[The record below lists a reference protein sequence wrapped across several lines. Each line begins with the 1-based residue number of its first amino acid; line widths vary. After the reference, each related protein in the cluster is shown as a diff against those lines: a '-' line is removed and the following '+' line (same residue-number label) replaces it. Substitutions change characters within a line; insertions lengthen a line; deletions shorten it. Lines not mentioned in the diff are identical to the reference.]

1 MNYIDIGVIVI
12 ILGLGFVSY
21 WRGFVRACLGF
32 LPAIGA
38 ITGAYFTY
46 PYLSKFLRGSFVYTK
61 MMESLQNKLGLET
74 VLNNGI
80 YSAQSDIINSLN
92 APGFVKDAL
101 INNNNSVV
109 YDILDVSGIEEYI
122 AGYIANTSIN
132 IISVILT
139 FIAFFIAIKLIIRTL
154 DLASELPVLSF
165 FNKSCGFAVGLLKG
179 TFTVWMIGILLTF
192 FYYNEAFAKFFELL
206 NDSKLA
212 LFMYENNY
220 LLFMILKIFA

>member
-1 MNYIDIGVIVI
+1 MNYLDIGVIVI
-12 ILGLGFVSY
+12 ILGLGFISY

-38 ITGAYFTY
+38 ITGSYFTY
-46 PYLSKFLRGSFVYTK
+46 PYLSRFLRGSFIYTK
-61 MMESLQNKLGLET
+61 ITESVQAKLGLET
-74 VLNNGI
+74 VLNNGV
-80 YSAQSDIINSLN
+80 YSAQSEIINSLN
-92 APGFVKDAL
+92 APSFIKDAL

-139 FIAFFIAIKLIIRTL
+139 FIAFFIVIKLIIRTL
-154 DLASELPVLSF
+154 DFASELPVLSF
-165 FNKSCGFAVGLLKG
+165 FNKSCGFAVGLLEG
-179 TFTVWMIGILLTF
+179 TFIVWLFGIVLTF
-192 FYYNEAFAKFFELL
+192 FYYNDAFAKFFELL
-206 NDSKLA
+206 NDSVLA